1 MTLQYTDPLE
11 DTMAPAPAAG
21 GLTFSSQM
29 VEQFMFGLMLVGPD
43 GRVRYL
49 NHKARQLLL
58 PPERDVVGAW
68 SCCELVCDRLK
79 SVLGGCLSEMAVG
92 CEDEL
97 PEVRL
102 DIKSERLETAAWV
115 TVSPFDE
122 ERSQLLF
129 HLRPGR
135 TGDRR
140 RRTNPA
146 WSGQGGS
153 REQAE
158 LRVSCLGRMEVER
171 LGGSIGGSWLEQ
183 RPGQLLKYLLC
194 HRREAVTSDQAAEAI
209 WPEAGLQEGQ
219 NRLRYNIHALREKL
233 EPDRPHRSPARFVVA
248 RRGGY
253 LFDTSCVWLDVDE
266 FEREARAGLAAC
278 RHSQL
283 EQARQSLANALSLYR
298 GDFLADDPYAEWAL
312 EEQERLRGLAAQVM
326 RSQTRIDIELGRLES
341 AAQHTRRLAD
351 LEPFD
356 NDAQQLLIET
366 CLRRGRRSEAHR
378 RYSHFKRRM
387 SDVFGCAPDFE
398 LGDVEREVGKLADD
412 AAVAVTP
419 VVGRV

>member
-1 MTLQYTDPLE
+1 MS
-11 DTMAPAPAAG
+11 PAVNAE
-21 GLTFSSQM
+21 GLSLSSDL

-68 SCCELVCDRLK
+68 SCCELICDRLE
-79 SVLGGCLSEMAVG
+79 SVLGGCLSKLAVEG
-92 CEDEL
+92 EDEL

-115 TVSPFDE
+115 TVSPLDGDDSE
-122 ERSQLLF
+122 LLF

-140 RRTNPA
+140 RRTNSD
-146 WSGQGGS
+146 WRGEGGT
-153 REQAE
+153 RENAE
-158 LRVSCLGRMEVER
+158 LRISCLGKMEVER
-171 LGGSIGGSWLEQ
+171 LGGAIGGSWLEQ

-194 HRREAVTSDQAAEAI
+194 HRRRVVTSDQAAEAI
-209 WPEAGLQEGQ
+209 WPEAGLEEGQ

-233 EPDRPHRSPARFVVA
+233 EPDRAHRSPARFAVA

-253 LFDTSCVWLDVDE
+253 MLDTSHVWLDVDE

-278 RHSQL
+278 RQSQRK
-283 EQARQSLANALSLYR
+283 QADQSLTNALRLYR
-298 GDFLADDPYAEWAL
+298 GDFLADDRYAEWAL
-312 EEQERLRGLAAQVM
+312 EEQERLRGLAARVM
-326 RSQTRIDIELGRLES
+326 RSKVRIDIALGRLEA

-351 LEPFD
+351 LEPYD
-356 NDAQQLLIET
+356 NDVQQLLIEI

-378 RYSHFKRRM
+378 RYAHFKRRM
-387 SDVFGCAPDFE
+387 SDVFGCAPEFE
-398 LGDVEREVGKLADD
+398 LGDVEREVGKPADG
-412 AAVAVTP
+412 AAAAITP
-419 VVGRV
+419 VAGPA

>member
-1 MTLQYTDPLE
+1 MTLQSTYSIE
-11 DTMAPAPAAG
+11 DATTPAHDAG
-21 GLTFSSQM
+21 GLTFSSRM

-79 SVLGGCLSEMAVG
+79 SVLGGCLSEMAVA

-115 TVSPFDE
+115 TVSSLDE
-122 ERSQLLF
+122 KRSELLF
-129 HLRPGR
+129 HLRPGK

-140 RRTNPA
+140 RRTNSD

-153 REQAE
+153 HEQAE
-158 LRVSCLGRMEVER
+158 LRISCMGRMEVER

-194 HRREAVTSDQAAEAI
+194 HRRQAVTSDQAAEAI
-209 WPEAGLQEGQ
+209 WPEAGLEEGQ
-219 NRLRYNIHALREKL
+219 NRLRYNVHGLRAKL
-233 EPDRPHRSPARFVVA
+233 EPERPHRSPARFLVA

-253 LFDTSCVWLDVDE
+253 MLDTSCVWLDVDE
-266 FEREARAGLAAC
+266 FEREALAGLAAC

-298 GDFLADDPYAEWAL
+298 GDFLVDDPYAEWAL

-326 RSQTRIDIELGRLES
+326 RSQARIDIELGRLES
-341 AAQHTRRLAD
+341 AAHHTRRLAD

-356 NDAQQLLIET
+356 NDAQQLLIEI

-378 RYSHFKRRM
+378 RYAHYKRRIG
-387 SDVFGCAPDFE
+387 DVFGCEPGFE
-398 LGDVEREVGKLADD
+398 LGDVEREVGKPADG
-412 AAVAVTP
+412 AAAAVTP
-419 VVGRV
+419 SAGPA

>member
-1 MTLQYTDPLE
+1 MT
-11 DTMAPAPAAG
+11 PARDAG
-21 GLTFSSQM
+21 GLSFSSQM
-29 VEQFMFGLMLVGPD
+29 VEQFMFGLMLVGSD

-68 SCCELVCDRLK
+68 SCCELVCDRLRPM
-79 SVLGGCLSEMAVG
+79 LGGCLSELAVE

-102 DIKSERLETAAWV
+102 DIESERLETAAWV
-115 TVSPFDE
+115 TVSSLE
-122 ERSQLLF
+122 GNRSELLF

-140 RRTNPA
+140 RRTNPD
-146 WSGQGGS
+146 WNGHGS
-153 REQAE
+153 SHERAE
-158 LRVSCLGRMEVER
+158 LRISCLGKMEVER
-171 LGGSIGGSWLEQ
+171 PGGTIGDRWLEQ

-194 HRREAVTSDQAAEAI
+194 HRRRAVSSDQAAEAI
-209 WPEAGLQEGQ
+209 WPKAGLGEGQ

-253 LFDTSCVWLDVDE
+253 MFDTGRVWLDVDE

-278 RHSQL
+278 RQSQL
-283 EQARQSLANALSLYR
+283 EQARQSLASALRLYR
-298 GDFLADDPYAEWAL
+298 GDFLADEPYAEWAL
-312 EEQERLRGLAAQVM
+312 EERERLRGLAARVLRNQA
-326 RSQTRIDIELGRLES
+326 RIEIDLGHLES

-356 NDAQQLLIET
+356 NDVQQLLIEI

-378 RYSHFKRRM
+378 RYAHFKRRM

-398 LGDVEREVGKLADD
+398 LGDVEREVGKPADG
-412 AAVAVTP
+412 AAVTP
-419 VVGRV
+419 AAGRA

>member
-1 MTLQYTDPLE
+1 MTSVHDAE
-11 DTMAPAPAAG
+11 
-21 GLTFSSQM
+21 GLSLSSQM
-29 VEQFMFGLMLVGPD
+29 VEQFVFGLMLVGPD

-58 PPERDVVGAW
+58 PPELDVVGTW
-68 SCCELVCDRLK
+68 SCCELVCDRLGPI
-79 SVLGGCLSEMAVG
+79 VGGCLSEQARDRG
-92 CEDEL
+92 DEL

-122 ERSQLLF
+122 DGCELLF

-140 RRTNPA
+140 RRTSPE
-146 WSGQGGS
+146 WSGQGDS
-153 REQAE
+153 RESAE
-158 LRVSCLGRMEVER
+158 LRISCLGRTEVER

-194 HRREAVTSDQAAEAI
+194 NRRQVVTSDQAAEAI
-209 WPEAGLQEGQ
+209 WPEAGADEGQ
-219 NRLRYNIHALREKL
+219 NRLRYNVHALREKL
-233 EPDRPHRSPARFVVA
+233 EPDRAHRSPSRFVVA

-253 LFDTSCVWLDVDE
+253 LFDTSRIWLDVDE
-266 FEREARAGLAAC
+266 FEREARAGLAAY
-278 RHSQL
+278 
-283 EQARQSLANALSLYR
+283 RQSQRRQAAQSLTTALRLYR
-298 GDFLADDPYAEWAL
+298 GDFLADDRYDEWAL
-312 EEQERLRGLAAQVM
+312 EEQERLRGLAARVM
-326 RSQTRIDIELGRLES
+326 RSQARIDIELGRLEA

-356 NDAQQLLIET
+356 NDVQQLLIEI

-378 RYSHFKRRM
+378 RYAHFKRRM
-387 SDVFGCAPDFE
+387 DDVFGCEPGFK
-398 LGDVEREVGKLADD
+398 LGDLERQVGKPGPS
-412 AAVAVTP
+412 AAELTP
-419 VVGRV
+419 AAGRA

>member
-1 MTLQYTDPLE
+1 MT
-11 DTMAPAPAAG
+11 AAYNAE
-21 GLTFSSQM
+21 GLSLSSQM
-29 VEQFMFGLMLVGPD
+29 VEQFVFGLMLVGPE

-58 PPERDVVGAW
+58 PPERDVVGNW
-68 SCCELVCDRLK
+68 SCCELVCDRLGPI
-79 SVLGGCLSEMAVG
+79 VGGCLSEHALDRG
-92 CEDEL
+92 DEL

-115 TVSPFDE
+115 TVSPLEGDGSE
-122 ERSQLLF
+122 LLF

-135 TGDRR
+135 AGDRR
-140 RRTNPA
+140 RRANPE
-146 WSGQGGS
+146 WSGRGS
-153 REQAE
+153 SHEQAE

-194 HRREAVTSDQAAEAI
+194 HRRRVVTSDQAAEAI
-209 WPEAGLQEGQ
+209 WPEAGLDEGQ

-233 EPDRPHRSPARFVVA
+233 EPERAHRSPARFVVA

-253 LFDTSCVWLDVDE
+253 MFDTSHVWLDVDE

-278 RHSQL
+278 RQSQRM
-283 EQARQSLANALSLYR
+283 QADRSLTNALRLYR
-298 GDFLADDPYAEWAL
+298 GDFLAEDRYAEWAL
-312 EEQERLRGLAAQVM
+312 EEQERLRGLAARVM
-326 RSQTRIDIELGRLES
+326 RSKVRIDIELGRLEA

-356 NDAQQLLIET
+356 NDVQQLLIEI

-378 RYSHFKRRM
+378 RYGVFRRRM
-387 SDVFGCAPDFE
+387 SDVFGCEPGFKLD
-398 LGDVEREVGKLADD
+398 DVEREVGKPGEG
-412 AAVAVTP
+412 AAELTP
-419 VVGRV
+419 AAGRA